1 MYKEDTLLLE
11 FAPAVEAGLSG
22 LVLFYN
28 SVLVPVG
35 NFAAAYGWPAVKF
48 VVGKGIATPLIGAA
62 AGAYIVGQEGI
73 LKLMDYCDSRS
84 NSPEQKAKFKK
95 FARMVRLKAK
105 MVKKYGAANL
115 LRNKVL
121 KRYKINKVV
130 KDNPK
135 VPKEVVG
142 GTTEGS
148 AVVYQERILNE
159 AQIKFLYYMCNHNPN
174 IKQDSLYI
182 EACIRNP
189 KKMNSLI
196 EGTGMDNTRARIL
209 LSLLEVDKIGL
220 SPKYWLKWI
229 KNRGKSDLA
238 IKSPQFYKDYRD
250 AVMSNPESYNGD
262 SLNAGD
268 LIKANAIQA
277 YRRSKRALG
286 DFGANVSARAASAKQ
301 RVASAIPQGVKNAY
315 ARATSGDEY
324 NPAMARAYRGRTRL
338 AAGTVLSFKEF
349 KKKFSEGVSGISNR
363 NLYSLYLIDCARRI
377 YINESLRSGYNK
389 FMTGMNNYLSGDI
402 TNVVPKLATG
412 AVAGT
417 IKGAKTLGAAA
428 VDKVRTM
435 NLSKR
440 AKAGDDNAKLKLA
453 QNYAQKNFPGD
464 PQNGLWR
471 SLFVLFGRNDANR
484 LLSKN

>member
-148 AVVYQERILNE
+148 VVMYQERILNE

-182 EACIRNP
+182 EACVRNP

-196 EGTGMDNTRARIL
+196 EGTGMDNTRARMLMFLAEAYGIRPID
-209 LSLLEVDKIGL
+209 SK
-220 SPKYWLKWI
+220 
-229 KNRGKSDLA
+229 RGKVLNF
-238 IKSPQFYKDYRD
+238 KRFKEEYKD
-250 AVMSNPESYNGD
+250 VLKENS
-262 SLNAGD
+262 
-268 LIKANAIQA
+268 
-277 YRRSKRALG
+277 SKI
-286 DFGANVSARAASAKQ
+286 SA
-301 RVASAIPQGVKNAY
+301 
-315 ARATSGDEY
+315 
-324 NPAMARAYRGRTRL
+324 
-338 AAGTVLSFKEF
+338 
-349 KKKFSEGVSGISNR
+349 R
-363 NLYSLYLIDCARRI
+363 NLYSLYLLDSASNIYGLTEDAPVAQATVTPTQPQKLGLGRRI
-377 YINESLRSGYNK
+377 WTKAKNK
-389 FMTGMNNYLSGDI
+389 IAGKLPGGVMTGSFIRPDNPAFMQLLARPDGD
-402 TNVVPKLATG
+402 
-412 AVAGT
+412 
-417 IKGAKTLGAAA
+417 
-428 VDKVRTM
+428 
-435 NLSKR
+435 R
-440 AKAGDDNAKLKLA
+440 AKVKMQNLTRGILQQFQSLGGVYNRNTYENLKSVYGRNPL
-453 QNYAQKNFPGD
+453 GLSLV
-464 PQNGLWR
+464 NGL
-471 SLFVLFGRNDANR
+471 FKDR
-484 LLSKN
+484 LSNNTTNQ